1 MMPSFPAF
9 GQISLSRPSERG
21 SFGRLKLYS
30 IYYTIVIITNTNTNT
45 NTGYYR
51 APLSP
56 HTKTPFNLHFSRKL
70 FVTFMLGFCPL
81 PHSPNPTV
89 FILLIIKLIIKF
101 SILNILLKSI
111 LHFVAMNLRSP
122 EPRLLFRA
130 SNLMRPI
137 PPSYSGCVNKRKP
150 LLLSPFPLNPPQTVK
165 PQTVKPEPES

>member
-30 IYYTIVIITNTNTNT
+30 IYYTIVLITNTNTNT

-70 FVTFMLGFCPL
+70 FVTFTLGFFPL

-111 LHFVAMNLRSP
+111 LHFVAVNLRSP
-122 EPRLLFRA
+122 EPRLLFLA
-130 SNLMRPI
+130 SNFTLSLMRPI

-150 LLLSPFPLNPPQTVK
+150 LLLNPFPLNPPQTVK
-165 PQTVKPEPES
+165 PEPES